1 MSTSMRPVNS
11 SDRVLSKT
19 FEWFE
24 EEVIRWMVKDYKKV
38 RNNMSWHDFVLQW
51 EEKVKEDAL
60 RLRSL

>member
-1 MSTSMRPVNS
+1 MSTSMQQENC